1 MRHLSSFASVFG
13 FASLIASSA
22 LAQTPLPNATEPVA
36 TPAPAAASA
45 PVGQPITPAPGVRP
59 ATLQP
64 EAPPPKSSCGPGA
77 VQGVYPADAQ
87 TGVWLVC
94 EEVRR
99 RQGLPLAI
107 SPNEGPAAYRV
118 GMLRLGNAVI
128 LTLQVEAP
136 IGTIRD
142 GRQLRLASIE
152 ELPVAAPRLVDA
164 LWRGVPV
171 TSTQKVSNLVG
182 EETREYQKKP
192 GEFLWGGGLM
202 GVYGAGSS
210 VGVQPGIDIRAGYE
224 TEKYGIGLDLRFGTG
239 SDDHDDKSMDYVAF
253 GIGGRYFLSDGN
265 IGPFFGGGLTWSGI
279 DVRSDDLGN
288 GYGVSGSGMGAY
300 GEVGVEFL
308 RLHSSR
314 LTFDLRFETP
324 FYQLETDRYSY
335 NSYYDAATDS
345 YVNEAPSD
353 DKKYVVPIM
362 AGLTYTW

>member
-22 LAQTPLPNATEPVA
+22 LAQTPPPNADEPVA
-36 TPAPAAASA
+36 PAPVAAPA
-45 PVGQPITPAPGVRP
+45 PVDQPIAPAPGVRP

-64 EAPPPKSSCGPGA
+64 EVKPPMSSCGPGA

-99 RQGLPLAI
+99 RQGLPLSI
-107 SPNEGPAAYRV
+107 SPSEGPAAYRV
-118 GMLRLGNAVI
+118 GMLRLGNSVI

-142 GRQLRLASIE
+142 GRQLRLATIE

-202 GVYGAGSS
+202 GVVGVGSGAGM
-210 VGVQPGIDIRAGYE
+210 QPGIDLRAGYE
-224 TEKYGIGLDLRFGTG
+224 TERYGIGLDLRFGAG
-239 SDDHDDKSMDYVAF
+239 SDGNDDKRMDYVAF

-265 IGPFFGGGLTWSGI
+265 TGPFVGGGLTWSGI
-279 DVRSDDLGN
+279 EVRGDDLGN

-300 GEVGVEFL
+300 GEAGVEFL

-314 LTFDLRFETP
+314 LTFDVRFETP
-324 FYQLETDRYSY
+324 FYQLKAEQYAY
-335 NSYYDAATDS
+335 GSYYDAATDS

-362 AGLTYTW
+362 AGLTYTF